1 MGETLLKDPAI
12 EEWVWMRNNTH
23 RYFKINRTTAP
34 TLVVMG
40 LVVPGLLFW
49 FGAKTQDKVHSGLP
63 QISDAMDPLIPSDPT
78 SKEYKEWRVSNLEGS
93 SLSEIHIVLST
104 VALSYWCWKCKT
116 AAEFHRNPA
125 RFSERTWQ
133 RFAFECVVF
142 FVPMFLALTGRYIY
156 TTIAMLVGAIVYYR
170 KQIPDAPVRHDKWAP
185 DPRADNF
192 KQTFVPGRITPKPY
206 LSIYRAEMMLLTCFC
221 ILAVDFEVFPLKYAK
236 VETFGTSIMDLGV
249 GSFVFSAGVV
259 GVKPFLP
266 RMVDG
271 KPVSTSLGH
280 RLRAG
285 LWTAF
290 PILCLG
296 LARFVLTDG
305 DLRMT
310 SMVLLAGYQALYSL
324 SPLGGWLENAA
335 RTDMVSANRE
345 GIFSF
350 VGYLAM
356 FLLGMSLG
364 QEVLPDAR
372 SFKARRMRLVS
383 VLGAWTTAFMSFLL
397 FSFVLGVEPSRRF
410 ANAPYCFWVAGFN
423 TFMLW
428 LFMLIE
434 EDVDSK
440 LPPELSRA
448 GRPAGYDVPAILDAV
463 NMNSL
468 TTFLVANLLTGLV
481 NMRIETLLCNTTQSM
496 AVLAGYTLLFM
507 LPALAMYRTGIRIR

>member
-1 MGETLLKDPAI
+1 
-12 EEWVWMRNNTH
+12 
-23 RYFKINRTTAP
+23 
-34 TLVVMG
+34 
-40 LVVPGLLFW
+40 
-49 FGAKTQDKVHSGLP
+49 
-63 QISDAMDPLIPSDPT
+63 MDPLIPSDPT

-296 LARFVLTDG
+296 LARFVLTESVDYQKH
-305 DLRMT
+305 T
-310 SMVLLAGYQALYSL
+310 SEYGTH
-324 SPLGGWLENAA
+324 WNF
-335 RTDMVSANRE
+335 
-345 GIFSF
+345 FSRSDCCR
-350 VGYLAM
+350 YLCPW
-356 FLLGMSLG
+356 G
-364 QEVLPDAR
+364 
-372 SFKARRMRLVS
+372 
-383 VLGAWTTAFMSFLL
+383 
-397 FSFVLGVEPSRRF
+397 
-410 ANAPYCFWVAGFN
+410 
-423 TFMLW
+423 
-428 LFMLIE
+428 
-434 EDVDSK
+434 
-440 LPPELSRA
+440 
-448 GRPAGYDVPAILDAV
+448 
-463 NMNSL
+463 
-468 TTFLVANLLTGLV
+468 
-481 NMRIETLLCNTTQSM
+481 
-496 AVLAGYTLLFM
+496 
-507 LPALAMYRTGIRIR
+507 